1 MSSYV
6 LISAGSTVLIAVL
19 GLAVLKLR
27 SRDAE
32 RRRAR
37 DSHFKEALQ
46 IARSERDAHRVLVR
60 YLDRR
65 LPASR
70 AFALDRLAGSD
81 VLEPATDLPADS
93 PLHQAL
99 MGAEPDDCL
108 AIRAGRVHL
117 RSANEP
123 GLLTCKLC
131 GVLPGSTTCVPSL
144 AGGEI
149 IGSVLVVHSRPLQ
162 RKECAELLAAVSE
175 AAPVIGNLRNIALAE
190 MRALTDSLT
199 GLANNRGIQETA
211 KRMAAQASRTVTPL
225 AAVLF
230 DLDHFRQ
237 INNAYGRGQGDEAL
251 AAVGQAIAHAVR
263 DSDFVGRYGGAEFLA
278 LLPDTDRQGAITA
291 AEKLRQTIAS
301 VRVPGIDGRLSAS
314 FGVAVLPDHA
324 GEVNQLL
331 RCADRALYVAKANGR
346 DRVEAFEAPL
356 TGATPSD
363 SQSD

>member
-1 MSSYV
+1 MSSFA
-6 LISAGSTVLIAVL
+6 LISAGSTVLMATLGFVL
-19 GLAVLKLR
+19 LKLR
-27 SRDAE
+27 SRAVE
-32 RRRAR
+32 HRQAR
-37 DSHFKEALQ
+37 ESRFKEALQ
-46 IARSERDAHRVLVR
+46 IARSERDAYRVLAR
-60 YLDRR
+60 HLESR

-70 AFALDRLAGSD
+70 AFALNRIECSD
-81 VLEPATDLPADS
+81 ELEPATDLPADS
-93 PLHQAL
+93 PLHQTL
-99 MGAEPDDCL
+99 VGAGPDDCL
-108 AIRAGRVHL
+108 AIRAGRVHT
-117 RSANEP
+117 RTADEA
-123 GLLTCKLC
+123 GLLTCDLC

-149 IGSVLVVHSRPLQ
+149 IGSVLVVNSRPL
-162 RKECAELLAAVSE
+162 RREEDAELLAAVSE

-199 GLANNRGIQETA
+199 GLANNRSIQQTS

-237 INNAYGRGQGDEAL
+237 INDAYGRGRGDEAL
-251 AAVGQAIAHAVR
+251 AAVSQAIAHGVR

-278 LLPDTDRQGAITA
+278 LLPDTDQQGAVTV

-324 GEVNQLL
+324 GEVDQLL

-356 TGATPSD
+356 TGAPDSD
-363 SQSD
+363 SD